1 MKIYLYILTLSL
13 TTLASCKKDYNC
25 QCTTT
30 SVEPA
35 YSNGSTVNTPGNT
48 TISNSTS
55 FIRDTKKKATA
66 SCEGNSQ
73 TYTYTSPYS
82 SYGQGNT
89 VVTID
94 WQLK

>member
-13 TTLASCKKDYNC
+13 TALASCKKDYTC

-48 TISNSTS
+48 TISNSTN
-55 FIRDTKKKATA
+55 FVRDTKKKATA

-89 VVTID
+89 VTTID
-94 WQLK
+94 CQLK

>member
-73 TYTYTSPYS
+73 SYAYPSPCS
-82 SYGQGNT
+82 SYGQGHT
-89 VVTID
+89 GVPID
-94 WQLK
+94 CQLT